1 MMSRLLIVDDNSQNL
16 YILQTLLEGHGYEV
30 VSAVNGAEALEKARK
45 DPPDIIVSDILMP
58 VMDGFTLCH
67 EWKTDDYLK
76 NIPFIFYS
84 AEYIDEKDES
94 LALKEGADRFIRKP
108 VDPDEFMK
116 VIHDIEE
123 NTDGGRVAAREPATE
138 TKEEIFKLY
147 SERLIKKLE
156 QKMTDLEREIEER
169 RQAEEKIKLQLK
181 RLDALRT
188 IDMAITGSLD
198 LHITLNILLDQIT
211 NMLGIT
217 TADVLILN
225 PETNM
230 LGYAAGRGFF
240 TDALQHTELMIGKG
254 FAGRAA
260 LERRTITVPDINEV
274 KNGFVQSDL
283 IRQENFVTYVAV
295 PLIAKNKIKGVLEL
309 FHRQPFTFDRECLD
323 FLESLALQ
331 AAIAIDNA
339 TLFNDL
345 ERSNTD
351 LLIAYDTTIEG
362 WSKALDMRDR
372 ETEGHSQR
380 VARKT
385 TSIAREMGVKDS
397 DLVHVK
403 RGALLHDMGKIGI
416 PDSILYKPGPLTE
429 EERKI
434 MHRHPVY
441 AYEML
446 SSIPFLRPA
455 LDIPYCHHEKWDGTG
470 YPRGLKGD
478 KIPLA
483 ARIFAVVDVWDALTS
498 DRFYRTAW
506 PKEKALEHIR
516 FSSITHFDPK
526 VVEIFS
532 KILPEIEN

>member
-1 MMSRLLIVDDNSQNL
+1 
-16 YILQTLLEGHGYEV
+16 
-30 VSAVNGAEALEKARK
+30 
-45 DPPDIIVSDILMP
+45 
-58 VMDGFTLCH
+58 
-67 EWKTDDYLK
+67 
-76 NIPFIFYS
+76 
-84 AEYIDEKDES
+84 
-94 LALKEGADRFIRKP
+94 
-108 VDPDEFMK
+108 
-116 VIHDIEE
+116 
-123 NTDGGRVAAREPATE
+123 
-138 TKEEIFKLY
+138 
-147 SERLIKKLE
+147 
-156 QKMTDLEREIEER
+156 
-169 RQAEEKIKLQLK
+169 
-181 RLDALRT
+181 
-188 IDMAITGSLD
+188 
-198 LHITLNILLDQIT
+198 
-211 NMLGIT
+211 MLGIT

-470 YPRGLKGD
+470 YLD
-478 KIPLA
+478 HE
-483 ARIFAVVDVWDALTS
+483 RIS
-498 DRFYRTAW
+498 YC
-506 PKEKALEHIR
+506 
-516 FSSITHFDPK
+516 
-526 VVEIFS
+526 
-532 KILPEIEN
+532 